1 MNGGSA
7 GEEKKNPSLAPQGTA
22 KGVRCCFLTL
32 TPCCSC
38 QHPPRIPGLRADRS
52 IVLPAGAGC
61 EFPLLWRKEIMHRK
75 KIYIYLFNEM
85 YEGLYL
91 SFNLI
96 FSSLYRLMMFVH
108 PRFDVKAAHV
118 ITH

>member
-7 GEEKKNPSLAPQGTA
+7 GEKKNPSLAPQGTA

-61 EFPLLWRKEIMHRK
+61 EFPLLWRKEDMHRK
-75 KIYIYLFNEM
+75 NNIYI
-85 YEGLYL
+85 
-91 SFNLI
+91 
-96 FSSLYRLMMFVH
+96 RLMKCMRDFIYLLTL
-108 PRFDVKAAHV
+108 FFFSLSLNDVCSSS
-118 ITH
+118 I

>member
-7 GEEKKNPSLAPQGTA
+7 GEEKKNPSLAPRGTA

-52 IVLPAGAGC
+52 IVFPAGAGC
-61 EFPLLWRKEIMHRK
+61 DFFLSCGGRKICIEK
-75 KIYIYLFNEM
+75 KNIYI
-85 YEGLYL
+85 
-91 SFNLI
+91 
-96 FSSLYRLMMFVH
+96 RLMKCMRDFIYLLTLYF
-108 PRFDVKAAHV
+108 RLFIA
-118 ITH
+118 